1 MIFDTHCHYNLDPL
15 KADWKT
21 HWKTAQDH
29 GVTSAVVVGTDHE
42 SSRLACAIA
51 EQTPGLFSSVGTHP
65 ETYHELV
72 VDWLNSSW
80 NSETDLDTVVAKDIE
95 QSRQLLTNASV
106 VAIGEVGLDYF
117 RLPKDSKERSLTIAL
132 QQEAVSAYIS
142 LAQEFELPLI
152 FHVRDKETS
161 AYFDLLEILR
171 KQLNG
176 SEHFVLHCISG
187 PPEYLKDALE
197 LGAYIGVA
205 ANVTY
210 ATAAAIR
217 ESVAMTPPDKVL
229 TETDAPFLPPQ
240 AYRGKTCEPW
250 MISQTGQYI
259 TEHFKLTPEQ
269 CYQNALAFYNLE
281 MPQ

>member
-1 MIFDTHCHYNLDPL
+1 MIFDTHCHYNLGPL

-72 VDWLNSSW
+72 LDWLNSAW
-80 NSETDLDTVVAKDIE
+80 NSETDLETVVAKDIE
-95 QSRQLLTNASV
+95 QSRQLLTNTSV

-142 LAQEFELPLI
+142 LAQEFKLPLI

-187 PPEYLKDALE
+187 PPEYLKEALE

-210 ATAAAIR
+210 ATATAIR
-217 ESVAMTPPDKVL
+217 ESIAMTPPDKVL

-240 AYRGKTCEPW
+240 AFRGKTCEPW
-250 MISQTGQYI
+250 MISQTGQYL
-259 TEHFKLTPEQ
+259 TEHFKLSPEQ